1 MSDSDNTQD
10 SAAMPPASDGSVGEP
25 AAWGVLRVG
34 GRFGYA
40 SVDREEAV
48 EMQARVERMENWKYE
63 VVPLYALFPSA
74 VRLPKPLD
82 KMHGETDYG
91 KGYNTALRTCREIIT
106 DSGVHV
112 SES

>member
-1 MSDSDNTQD
+1 MSDTNERSVA
-10 SAAMPPASDGSVGEP
+10 SAGSVAGEP
-25 AAWGVLRVG
+25 VAWGVLRVG

-40 SVDREEAV
+40 SVDLDEAV
-48 EMQARVERMENWKYE
+48 EMQARLERMENWKYE
-63 VVPLYALFPSA
+63 VVPLYAPYPRV
-74 VRLPKPLD
+74 VRLPKMLG

-91 KGYNTALRTCREIIT
+91 KGYNTALRTCQEILT